1 MQDVYLPIASALARP
16 IRAPRSGACL
26 HQLWRADFAAL
37 ARLALL
43 RKDAADAVRQLLWTH
58 TALGVR
64 ERARR
69 AQVERT
75 RRFLRLPAVA
85 PLLVSADWTH
95 TWHASDRN
103 VLFRT
108 RMRVA
113 FNGRIRIRE
122 HCFPGRREQSWWIE
136 EIGGRVGSPT
146 IFNVGLTLT
155 GDAQGRLLVL
165 SHAAAQRYDVFTG
178 AFTDADGALC
188 GLRWLTLLGVDHW
201 KRIQPAEHSRLQ
213 RYARNLLKNLR
224 FEPIIITQVAI

>member
-16 IRAPRSGACL
+16 LRAPRSGVCL

-43 RKDAADAVRQLLWTH
+43 RKDAADAVRRLLWTY

-75 RRFLRLPAVA
+75 RRFLSIHEVA
-85 PLLVSADWTH
+85 PLLVSADWTR
-95 TWHASDRN
+95 HASGRSVN
-103 VLFRT
+103 FRS

-122 HCFPGRREQSWWIE
+122 HCFPGRREKSWWVR

-155 GDAQGRLLVL
+155 GDAQQGRLLVL
-165 SHAAAQRYDVFTG
+165 SHSAAQERYDVHTG
-178 AFTDADGALC
+178 AFTDPDGALC
-188 GLRWLTLLGVDHW
+188 GLRWLTLLGMDHW
-201 KRIQPAEHSRLQ
+201 KRTHPAEHRRLQ
-213 RYARNLLKNLR
+213 SYAQNMLKNLR
-224 FEPIIITQVAI
+224 FEPIIIII